1 MAPRKAET
9 SDAPRIAK
17 IMQDWMDATEWLPD
31 LHNLE
36 ETIGFAERR
45 LIGAYETYVWGEPI
59 EGFISVEPD
68 NAVAAL
74 YVCDR
79 NKGVGSGLLRHA
91 KSLKPA
97 LSLWVFEANVDAI
110 RFYKRHG
117 FKEVR
122 RTQGENDEG
131 IPDILMEW
139 PGT

>member
-45 LIGAYETYVWGEPI
+45 LIGAYETYVWG
-59 EGFISVEPD
+59 
-68 NAVAAL
+68 
-74 YVCDR
+74 
-79 NKGVGSGLLRHA
+79 HA